1 MVNRIIADYLKAG
14 KRLVIP
20 QFGAFIHKDTDGGVV
35 FVPFLKKDDGVLATQ
50 LSTTYGL
57 SNEEAYGVIA
67 EYIAQVQRSVA
78 DRGSFVVEGVGRL
91 RIDSNGVCYLEAD
104 NRAGAGDIQPQS
116 ASMPKPVV
124 QTPAQPS
131 ARQSASAPVATAQS
145 PAVQNASAQPVRT
158 QPVPAQCP
166 PPVQQRT
173 AAPSSQQSPQS
184 PRFQQ
189 PQQPRSAMP
198 GQRPVQPSG
207 NIPPSPAAYQ
217 QPVQQGGRPQPGYPQ
232 SQGQPAQP
240 QQPVQSPVPHLGQQ
254 PYGGAPQYAPQGVGR
269 PVSPHPVG
277 AGMPVQQ
284 KGTDKF
290 LVVAI
295 LAAVIALGAIIY
307 GVITS
312 SAGTPKIDPM
322 ELPSHQRP
330 AVLDSIQKQDSIQAA
345 EEAAKAAKTASKP
358 KR

>member
-57 SNEEAYGVIA
+57 SSEEAYGVIT
-67 EYIAQVQRSVA
+67 EYIAQVQRSVT

-104 NRAGAGDIQPQS
+104 NRAGDTQPQN

-131 ARQSASAPVATAQS
+131 ARAVGTGTRCYCTKPCGAKCLSPTCANPTGPGPMSAAGTAASCLTGPSAV
-145 PAVQNASAQPVRT
+145 PAVST
-158 QPVPAQCP
+158 TPAP
-166 PPVQQRT
+166 T
-173 AAPSSQQSPQS
+173 T
-184 PRFQQ
+184 
-189 PQQPRSAMP
+189 
-198 GQRPVQPSG
+198 PSG
-207 NIPPSPAAYQ
+207 YARAASCSALGQYPARPAVYQ
-217 QPVQQGGRPQPGYPQ
+217 QPVQQGGRPQPGCPQ
-232 SQGQPAQP
+232 SQGQPVQP
-240 QQPVQSPVPHLGQQ
+240 QQPVQSPVPHPGQQ
-254 PYGGAPQYAPQGVGR
+254 TYGGAPQYAPQGAGR
-269 PVSPHPVG
+269 LVSPHPVG
-277 AGMPVQQ
+277 VGMPVQQ

-330 AVLDSIQKQDSIQAA
+330 AVLDSIQKQDSIRAA
-345 EEAAKAAKTASKP
+345 EEAAKAAKTAPKP

>member
-57 SNEEAYGVIA
+57 SSEEAYGVIT
-67 EYIAQVQRSVA
+67 EYIAQVQRSVT

-104 NRAGAGDIQPQS
+104 NRAGDTQPQS

-131 ARQSASAPVATAQS
+131 ARQSAPVPGATAQS
-145 PAVQNASAQPVRT
+145 PAVQNASAQPART

-166 PPVQQRT
+166 PPVQQRP
-173 AAPSSQQSPQS
+173 ASPGPQQSPQ
-184 PRFQQ
+184 FQQPQ
-189 PQQPRSAMP
+189 PQQPRQAMP

-207 NIPPSPAAYQ
+207 NIPPRPAVYQ
-217 QPVQQGGRPQPGYPQ
+217 QPVQQGGRPQPGCPQ
-232 SQGQPAQP
+232 SQGQPVQP
-240 QQPVQSPVPHLGQQ
+240 QQPVQSPVPHPGQQ
-254 PYGGAPQYAPQGVGR
+254 TYGGAPQYAPQGAGR

-277 AGMPVQQ
+277 AGMSVQQ

-330 AVLDSIQKQDSIQAA
+330 AVLDSIQKQDSIRAA
-345 EEAAKAAKTASKP
+345 EEAAKAAKTAPKP

>member
-57 SNEEAYGVIA
+57 SSEEAYGVIT
-67 EYIAQVQRSVA
+67 EYIAQVQRSVT

-91 RIDSNGVCYLEAD
+91 RIDSNGVCYLETD
-104 NRAGAGDIQPQS
+104 NRAGDTQPQN

-131 ARQSASAPVATAQS
+131 ARQSAPVPGATAQS
-145 PAVQNASAQPVRT
+145 PAVQNASAQPART

-166 PPVQQRT
+166 PPVQQR
-173 AAPSSQQSPQS
+173 
-184 PRFQQ
+184 
-189 PQQPRSAMP
+189 
-198 GQRPVQPSG
+198 PVQPSG
-207 NIPPSPAAYQ
+207 NIPPRPAVYQ
-217 QPVQQGGRPQPGYPQ
+217 QPVQQGGRPQPGCPQ
-232 SQGQPAQP
+232 SQGQPVQP
-240 QQPVQSPVPHLGQQ
+240 QQPVQSPVPHPGQQ
-254 PYGGAPQYAPQGVGR
+254 TYGGAPQYAPQGAGR
-269 PVSPHPVG
+269 LVSPHPVG
-277 AGMPVQQ
+277 VGMPVQQ

-312 SAGTPKIDPM
+312 SA
-322 ELPSHQRP
+322 RP
-330 AVLDSIQKQDSIQAA
+330 ALLTRFA
-345 EEAAKAAKTASKP
+345 
-358 KR
+358 